1 MQRPDTDT
9 DTIDEPAAPGGLPQP
24 AHAIITQDE
33 TQSHELHPEKS
44 RRPAATRLSFLGVIL
59 LVAWW
64 IWPRNS
70 DLFSSASHS
79 RVGAPQPNIR
89 QAVSD
94 LDSAPAAIA
103 ANLGQAITITVTQG
117 SEELAPDPSDALSNT
132 VGAPEI
138 LQIELPPAPA
148 MATPVEEAAQGIFF
162 DPLAPPSTNVA
173 IVIVPTPTPTATP
186 TEAPSGPASSLPQVR
201 IIPAVGINLPPTR
214 TPGPLR
220 PGPTPTPTPEPLP
233 IVAGRLWS
241 TFTPL
246 PAPENDHF
254 WIDRPFLSSAPNQV
268 SAPSYQFGSTGGNQY
283 RIHHGMDMSNPAGT
297 PVLAGATGEVIHA
310 GPDDQQLLGPYNNFY
325 GNAVVIKLDQK
336 LPVGDGELDVYVLY
350 GHLSQVNVALG
361 QHVNPADVIGAV
373 GMTGIA
379 IGPHLHV
386 EIRLGANTY
395 RHSANP
401 YLWVK
406 PLGDTG
412 AVAVRL
418 LTADGRTWPTARL
431 TLAKFEAGRAVWARL
446 IEIYPDA
453 ENISPDPA
461 WGENGAM
468 DGVPPG
474 YYVIVGSVNGERV
487 RAELTV
493 NAGQTSFV
501 EIRTQQ

>member
-1 MQRPDTDT
+1 V
-9 DTIDEPAAPGGLPQP
+9 
-24 AHAIITQDE
+24 IITQDE
-33 TQSHELHPEKS
+33 TQSQESHPVKS
-44 RRPAATRLSFLGVIL
+44 RRPTTTRLSFLGVIL

-64 IWPRNS
+64 MWPRNS
-70 DLFSSASHS
+70 DALSSAPGNQVS
-79 RVGAPQPNIR
+79 APPANIQQP
-89 QAVSD
+89 VSD
-94 LDSAPAAIA
+94 PDTAPAETTAIF
-103 ANLGQAITITVTQG
+103 GQAITTTTTQD
-117 SEELAPDPSDALSNT
+117 SEELAPDPGDTLSST
-132 VGAPEI
+132 IGIIGVSET

-148 MATPVEEAAQGIFF
+148 TATPASMTIEEIVF
-162 DPLAPPSTNVA
+162 DPSAPPSTKLP
-173 IVIVPTPTPTATP
+173 IIIVPTPTPTATP
-186 TEAPSGPASSLPQVR
+186 TEAPSEPVSSLPQVR

-220 PGPTPTPTPEPLP
+220 PGPTPSPTPEPLP
-233 IVAGRLWS
+233 VVAGRLWS

-246 PAPENDHF
+246 PATENDHF
-254 WIDRPFLSSAPNQV
+254 WIDRPFLPSAPSQV

-297 PVLAGATGEVIHA
+297 PVLAATTGEVVHA
-310 GPDDQQLLGPYNNFY
+310 GLDDLQLLGPYHNFY
-325 GNAVVIKLDQK
+325 GNAVVIKLDRK
-336 LPVGDGELDVYVLY
+336 LLVGEGELDVYVLY
-350 GHLSQVNVALG
+350 GHLSQVNVAVG
-361 QHVNPADVIGAV
+361 QRVNPGDVVGAV

-386 EIRLGANTY
+386 EMRLGANTY

-401 YLWVK
+401 YLWMK

-418 LTADGRTWPTARL
+418 LTADGRTWPNARL
-431 TLAKFEAGRAVWARL
+431 TLAKFEGARAVWARL

-468 DGVPPG
+468 DGVPSG
-474 YYVIVGSVNGERV
+474 YYVIVGSVNGERI